1 MILRE
6 LRHLIKVL
14 RKLATTDCNIGR
26 VAWRKSITTKSAAS
40 VRATHANAVN
50 IRGPG
55 QCIFPPTEKQK
66 LLVLEIMTIDRLT
79 IKISN
84 FKNLHFILWI

>member
-6 LRHLIKVL
+6 LRHLKVL

-50 IRGPG
+50 IREPL
-55 QCIFPPTEKQK
+55 QTLQT
-66 LLVLEIMTIDRLT
+66 L
-79 IKISN
+79 
-84 FKNLHFILWI
+84 